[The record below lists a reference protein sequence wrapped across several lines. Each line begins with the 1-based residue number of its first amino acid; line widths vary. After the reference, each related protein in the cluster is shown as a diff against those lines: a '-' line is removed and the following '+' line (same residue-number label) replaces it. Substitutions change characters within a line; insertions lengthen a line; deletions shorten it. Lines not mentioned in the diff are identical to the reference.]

1 MESVTAKKRTK
12 KTSDS
17 ALVGHR
23 VTEQIRELI
32 LSNELPPGSRISQE
46 SLAERFGTS
55 RIPVRD
61 ALNRLESDGLVVL
74 KPSSGAW
81 VAKLDFNECV
91 EIYKIRERIEPLA
104 LSEAAAN
111 MTDADIDLLQDLVEQ
126 MEAATDTETFLKL
139 DREFHLASYRTSG
152 MKQLNEMVHRF
163 WNTTQ
168 QYRRAF
174 TKIMGN
180 EGAWVIHAEHRLM
193 IEALRRRDAE
203 GASQMLHEHIR
214 RTRIKLEEHS
224 EVFSEQ

>member
-1 MESVTAKKRTK
+1 MESVANKKRTK

-23 VTEQIRELI
+23 VTEQIRDLI

-81 VAKLDFNECV
+81 VAKLDFDECV

-104 LSEAAAN
+104 LSESAKK
-111 MTDADIDLLQDLVEQ
+111 MTDEDINHLQDLVEQ
-126 MEAATDTETFLKL
+126 MEVAQDTETFLKL
-139 DREFHLASYRTSG
+139 DREFHLASYRASN
-152 MKQLNEMVHRF
+152 MDLLNEMVHRF

-174 TKIMGN
+174 TEIIGN

-193 IEALRRRDAE
+193 IEALRRRDSE

-224 EVFSEQ
+224 EVFNEK